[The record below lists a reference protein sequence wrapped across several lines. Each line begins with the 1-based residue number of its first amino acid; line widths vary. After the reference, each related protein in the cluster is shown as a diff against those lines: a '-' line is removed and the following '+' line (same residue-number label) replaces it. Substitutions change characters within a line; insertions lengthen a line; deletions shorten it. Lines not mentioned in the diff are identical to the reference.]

1 MSFSV
6 YLQVFFIE
14 LEMSTLKF
22 INCILNYYSKTN
34 QNSPKNRTFTTSNSY
49 KGHLRQ
55 VIVIKYTQGLIIVN

>member
-1 MSFSV
+1 
-6 YLQVFFIE
+6 
-14 LEMSTLKF
+14 MSTLKF

-55 VIVIKYTQGLIIVN
+55 VIVIKYTQGIIIVN